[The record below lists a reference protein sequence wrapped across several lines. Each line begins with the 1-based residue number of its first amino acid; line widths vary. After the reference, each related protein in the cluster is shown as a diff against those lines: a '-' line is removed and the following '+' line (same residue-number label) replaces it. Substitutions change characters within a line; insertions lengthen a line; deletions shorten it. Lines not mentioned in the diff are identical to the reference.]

1 MSSTKRDHYA
11 DQKIDVDEVIKL
23 NTNLVK
29 KIAWHIYGRASHA
42 IEIEDLMQIGFAA
55 LVNAAQQYTR
65 KEGATFA
72 TYASIRIKG
81 DIIDHLRKASNLCR
95 TTISMKKRYN
105 KVITELQSKLFR
117 EPTSEEISKAMGIS
131 EVEFREWERAFQ
143 ANSHESLDSVY
154 DQYSVWFASAD
165 DSPEELLNDKDLKE
179 VLKQALQQ
187 LSGNEALVIQ
197 LYYVEELNVMEI
209 AEVLDVSSGRVSQIK
224 KSAIANLRD
233 RMKNLQAI

>member
-11 DQKIDVDEVIKL
+11 DQKIDVDEVIKS

-105 KVITELQSKLFR
+105 KVIIDLQGKLFR

-154 DQYSVWFASAD
+154 DQYSVWFASAE

-187 LSGNEALVIQ
+187 LSGNEAMVIQ

-233 RMKNLQAI
+233 GMKNLQAI

>member
-11 DQKIDVDEVIKL
+11 DQKIDVDEVIKS

-165 DSPEELLNDKDLKE
+165 DSPEELLNDKDMKE

-233 RMKNLQAI
+233 QMKNLQAI

>member
-105 KVITELQSKLFR
+105 RVITDLQSKLFR
-117 EPTSEEISKAMGIS
+117 EPTSEEISKAMGIT

-154 DQYSVWFASAD
+154 DQYSVWFASAE

-187 LSGNEALVIQ
+187 LSGNEAMVIQ

-233 RMKNLQAI
+233 GMKNLQAI

>member
-105 KVITELQSKLFR
+105 KVLTDLQSKLFR
-117 EPTSEEISKAMGIS
+117 EPTSEEISTAMGIT

-154 DQYSVWFASAD
+154 DQYSVWFASAE

-179 VLKQALQQ
+179 VLKQALKQ
-187 LSGNEALVIQ
+187 LSGNEAMVIQ

-233 RMKNLQAI
+233 QMKNLQAI

>member
-1 MSSTKRDHYA
+1 MSSTKQDHYA

-179 VLKQALQQ
+179 LLKQALQQ
-187 LSGNEALVIQ
+187 LSGNEAMVIQ

-233 RMKNLQAI
+233 GMKNLQAI

>member
-11 DQKIDVDEVIKL
+11 DQKIDVDEVIKS

-105 KVITELQSKLFR
+105 KVTTDLQSKLFR
-117 EPTSEEISKAMGIS
+117 EPTSEEISRAMGIS

-165 DSPEELLNDKDLKE
+165 DSPEELLNDKDLKD
-179 VLKQALQQ
+179 VLKQALQK

-233 RMKNLQAI
+233 GMKNLQAI

>member
-11 DQKIDVDEVIKL
+11 DQKIDVDEVIKS

-29 KIAWHIYGRASHA
+29 KIAWHIHGRASHA

-105 KVITELQSKLFR
+105 KVIIDLQSKLFR

-165 DSPEELLNDKDLKE
+165 DSPEELLNDKDMKE

-233 RMKNLQAI
+233 GMKNLQAI

>member
-105 KVITELQSKLFR
+105 TVITDLQSKLFR
-117 EPTSEEISKAMGIS
+117 EPTSEEISKAMGIT
-131 EVEFREWERAFQ
+131 ENEFREWERAFQ

-154 DQYSVWFASAD
+154 DQYSVWFASAE

-187 LSGNEALVIQ
+187 LSGNEAMVIQ

-233 RMKNLQAI
+233 GMKNLQAI

>member
-1 MSSTKRDHYA
+1 MSSIKRDHYA
-11 DQKIDVDEVIKL
+11 DQKIDLDEVIKS

-42 IEIEDLMQIGFAA
+42 IEIEDLIQIGFAA

-95 TTISMKKRYN
+95 TTITMKKRYN
-105 KVITELQSKLFR
+105 KVITDLQSKLFR

-131 EVEFREWERAFQ
+131 EAEFREWERAFQ

-233 RMKNLQAI
+233 KMKNLQAI

>member
-11 DQKIDVDEVIKL
+11 DQKIDVDEVIKS

-105 KVITELQSKLFR
+105 KVITDLQSKLFR
-117 EPTSEEISKAMGIS
+117 EPTSAEISKAMGIS

-165 DSPEELLNDKDLKE
+165 DSPEELLNDKDMKE

-233 RMKNLQAI
+233 GMKNLQAI

>member
-105 KVITELQSKLFR
+105 KVIVDLQSKLFR
-117 EPTSEEISKAMGIS
+117 EPTSEEISQAMGIT
-131 EVEFREWERAFQ
+131 EIEFREWERAFQ

-154 DQYSVWFASAD
+154 
-165 DSPEELLNDKDLKE
+165 
-179 VLKQALQQ
+179 
-187 LSGNEALVIQ
+187 LSLIH
-197 LYYVEELNVMEI
+197 I
-209 AEVLDVSSGRVSQIK
+209 
-224 KSAIANLRD
+224 
-233 RMKNLQAI
+233 

>member
-11 DQKIDVDEVIKL
+11 DQKIDVDEVIKS

-105 KVITELQSKLFR
+105 KVITDLQSKLFR
-117 EPTSEEISKAMGIS
+117 EPTSEEISKAMGIT

-165 DSPEELLNDKDLKE
+165 DSPEELLNDKDLKD
-179 VLKQALQQ
+179 VLKQALQK

-233 RMKNLQAI
+233 GMKNLQAI

>member
-11 DQKIDVDEVIKL
+11 DQKIDVDEVIKS

-105 KVITELQSKLFR
+105 KVITDLQSKLFR

-131 EVEFREWERAFQ
+131 EAEFREWERAFQ

-154 DQYSVWFASAD
+154 DQYSVWFASAE
-165 DSPEELLNDKDLKE
+165 DSPEDLLNDKDLRE

-224 KSAIANLRD
+224 KSAITNLRD
-233 RMKNLQAI
+233 GMKNLQAI

>member
-105 KVITELQSKLFR
+105 KVIIDLQSKLFR
-117 EPTSEEISKAMGIS
+117 EPTSEEISQAMGIT
-131 EVEFREWERAFQ
+131 EAEFREWERAFQ

-154 DQYSVWFASAD
+154 DQYSVWFASAE

-187 LSGNEALVIQ
+187 LSGNEAMVIQ

-233 RMKNLQAI
+233 EMKNLQAI

>member
-11 DQKIDVDEVIKL
+11 DQKIDIDDVIKS
-23 NTNLVK
+23 NTSLVK
-29 KIAWHIYGRASHA
+29 RIAWHIYGRASHA
-42 IEIEDLMQIGFAA
+42 IEIEDLIQIGFAA
-55 LVNAAQQYTR
+55 LVNAAQQYTL

-105 KVITELQSKLFR
+105 KAITDLQSKLFR
-117 EPTSEEISKAMGIS
+117 EPTSEEISNAMGIS
-131 EVEFREWERAFQ
+131 EAEFREWERAFQ

-154 DQYSVWFASAD
+154 DQYSVWFASTE

-179 VLKQALQQ
+179 LLKQALQQ

-233 RMKNLQAI
+233 RMKSLQAI

>member
-11 DQKIDVDEVIKL
+11 DQKIDVDEVIKS

-105 KVITELQSKLFR
+105 KVITDLQSKLFR
-117 EPTSEEISKAMGIS
+117 EPTSEEISKAMGIT

-154 DQYSVWFASAD
+154 DQYSVWFASAE

-179 VLKQALQQ
+179 VLKQALKQ
-187 LSGNEALVIQ
+187 LSGNEAMVIQ

-233 RMKNLQAI
+233 GMKNLQAI

>member
-105 KVITELQSKLFR
+105 KVITDLQSKLFR
-117 EPTSEEISKAMGIS
+117 EPTSEEISMAMGIT
-131 EVEFREWERAFQ
+131 EIEFREWERAFQ

-154 DQYSVWFASAD
+154 DQYSVWFASAE

-187 LSGNEALVIQ
+187 LSGNEAMVIQ

-233 RMKNLQAI
+233 GMKNLQAI

>member
-11 DQKIDVDEVIKL
+11 DQKIDVDEVIKS

-165 DSPEELLNDKDLKE
+165 DSPEELLNDKDMKE

-187 LSGNEALVIQ
+187 LSGNEAMVIQ

-233 RMKNLQAI
+233 GMKNLQAI

>member
-11 DQKIDVDEVIKL
+11 DQKIDIDDVIKS
-23 NTNLVK
+23 NASLVK
-29 KIAWHIYGRASHA
+29 RIAWHIYGRASHA
-42 IEIEDLMQIGFAA
+42 IEIEDLIQIGFAA
-55 LVNAAQQYTR
+55 LVNAAQQYTL

-105 KVITELQSKLFR
+105 KVITDLQSKLFR
-117 EPTSEEISKAMGIS
+117 EPTSEEISNAMGIS
-131 EVEFREWERAFQ
+131 EAEFREWERAFQ

-154 DQYSVWFASAD
+154 DQYSVWFASTE

-179 VLKQALQQ
+179 LLKQALQQ

-233 RMKNLQAI
+233 RMKSLQAI

>member
-11 DQKIDVDEVIKL
+11 DQKIDIDEVIKS

-95 TTISMKKRYN
+95 TTTSMKKRYN

-154 DQYSVWFASAD
+154 DQYSIWFASAD
-165 DSPEELLNDKDLKE
+165 DSPEELLNDKDMKE

>member
-11 DQKIDVDEVIKL
+11 DQKIDVDEVIKS

-105 KVITELQSKLFR
+105 KVIIDLQSKLFR

-233 RMKNLQAI
+233 GMKHLQAI

>member
-11 DQKIDVDEVIKL
+11 DQKIDVDEVIKS

-105 KVITELQSKLFR
+105 KVIIDLQSKLFR

-165 DSPEELLNDKDLKE
+165 DSPEELLNDKDMKE

-233 RMKNLQAI
+233 QMKNLQAI

>member
-1 MSSTKRDHYA
+1 
-11 DQKIDVDEVIKL
+11 
-23 NTNLVK
+23 
-29 KIAWHIYGRASHA
+29 
-42 IEIEDLMQIGFAA
+42 MQIGFAA

-105 KVITELQSKLFR
+105 KVIIDLQSKLFR

-165 DSPEELLNDKDLKE
+165 DSPEELLNDKDMKE

-187 LSGNEALVIQ
+187 LSGNEAMVIQ

-233 RMKNLQAI
+233 GMKNLQAI

>member
-11 DQKIDVDEVIKL
+11 DQKIDVDEVIKS
-23 NTNLVK
+23 NTDLVK

-105 KVITELQSKLFR
+105 KVTVDLQSKLFR

-165 DSPEELLNDKDLKE
+165 DSPEELLNDKDLKD
-179 VLKQALQQ
+179 VLKQALQK

-233 RMKNLQAI
+233 GMKNLQAI

>member
-11 DQKIDVDEVIKL
+11 DQKIDVDEVIKS

-105 KVITELQSKLFR
+105 KVIVDLQSKLFR
-117 EPTSEEISKAMGIS
+117 EPTSEEISEAMGIS
-131 EVEFREWERAFQ
+131 EAEFREWERAFQ
-143 ANSHESLDSVY
+143 ANSHESLDNVY

-233 RMKNLQAI
+233 GMKNLQAI

>member
-105 KVITELQSKLFR
+105 KVITNLQSKLFR
-117 EPTSEEISKAMGIS
+117 EPTSEEISKAMGIT
-131 EVEFREWERAFQ
+131 EAEFREWERAFQ

-154 DQYSVWFASAD
+154 DQYSVWFASAE
-165 DSPEELLNDKDLKE
+165 DSPEDLLNDKDLKE

-224 KSAIANLRD
+224 KSAIANLRHG
-233 RMKNLQAI
+233 MKNLQAI

>member
-11 DQKIDVDEVIKL
+11 DQKIDVDEVIKA

-105 KVITELQSKLFR
+105 KVIIDLQSKLFR

-165 DSPEELLNDKDLKE
+165 DSPEELLNDKDMKE

-233 RMKNLQAI
+233 GMKNLQAI

>member
-11 DQKIDVDEVIKL
+11 DQKIDVDEVIKS

-105 KVITELQSKLFR
+105 KVITDLQSKLFR

-233 RMKNLQAI
+233 GMKNLQAI

>member
-1 MSSTKRDHYA
+1 
-11 DQKIDVDEVIKL
+11 
-23 NTNLVK
+23 
-29 KIAWHIYGRASHA
+29 
-42 IEIEDLMQIGFAA
+42 
-55 LVNAAQQYTR
+55 
-65 KEGATFA
+65 
-72 TYASIRIKG
+72 
-81 DIIDHLRKASNLCR
+81 
-95 TTISMKKRYN
+95 MKKRYN
-105 KVITELQSKLFR
+105 KVTVDLQSKLFR

-165 DSPEELLNDKDLKE
+165 DSPEELLNDKDLKD
-179 VLKQALQQ
+179 VLKQALQK

-224 KSAIANLRD
+224 KSAIANLRNG
-233 RMKNLQAI
+233 MKNLQAI

>member
-11 DQKIDVDEVIKL
+11 DQKIDVDEVIKS

-105 KVITELQSKLFR
+105 KVIIDLQSKLFR

-165 DSPEELLNDKDLKE
+165 DSPEELLNDKDMKE

-209 AEVLDVSSGRVSQIK
+209 AEVLEVSSGRVSQIK

-233 RMKNLQAI
+233 GMKNLQAI

>member
-1 MSSTKRDHYA
+1 MSSIKRDHYA
-11 DQKIDVDEVIKL
+11 DQKIDIDEVIKSHS
-23 NTNLVK
+23 NLVK

-42 IEIEDLMQIGFAA
+42 IEIEDIIQIGFAA
-55 LVNAAQQYTR
+55 LINAAQQYTL

-95 TTISMKKRYN
+95 TTITMKKRYN
-105 KVITELQSKLFR
+105 KVISDLRGKLFR
-117 EPTSEEISKAMGIS
+117 EPTSVEISSAMGLS
-131 EVEFREWERAFQ
+131 EPEYREWERAFQ
-143 ANSHESLDSVY
+143 ANSNESLDSVY

-165 DSPEELLNDKDLKE
+165 DSPEDILNNKDLKE
-179 VLKQALQQ
+179 VLKLSLQQ

-209 AEVLDVSSGRVSQIK
+209 AEVLEVSSGRVSQIK
-224 KSAIANLRD
+224 KSAISNLRD
-233 RMKNLQAI
+233 HMKKSQAL

>member
-105 KVITELQSKLFR
+105 KVITDLQSKLFR
-117 EPTSEEISKAMGIS
+117 EPTSEEISQAMGIT
-131 EVEFREWERAFQ
+131 EAEFREWERAFQ

-154 DQYSVWFASAD
+154 DQYSVWFASAE

-187 LSGNEALVIQ
+187 LSGNEAMVIQ

-233 RMKNLQAI
+233 GMKNLQAI

>member
-11 DQKIDVDEVIKL
+11 DQKIDVDEVIKS

-105 KVITELQSKLFR
+105 KVIIDLQSKLFR

-154 DQYSVWFASAD
+154 DQYSVWFASAE
-165 DSPEELLNDKDLKE
+165 DSPEELLNDKDMKE

-233 RMKNLQAI
+233 GMKNLQAI

>member
-23 NTNLVK
+23 NANLVK
-29 KIAWHIYGRASHA
+29 KIAWHIHGRASHA

-105 KVITELQSKLFR
+105 KVITDLQSKLFR
-117 EPTSEEISKAMGIS
+117 EPTSEEISQAMGIT
-131 EVEFREWERAFQ
+131 EAEFREWERAFQ

-154 DQYSVWFASAD
+154 DQYSVWFASAE

-224 KSAIANLRD
+224 KSAIANLRNG
-233 RMKNLQAI
+233 MKNLQAI